1 MTFLIE
7 NFLLHSTRQAA
18 EINLYRLVMSVKEI
32 FLHHPLVHTFARLF
46 YFCDGSLRFQEFPN
60 IVSKKGKDGISFN
73 SDGKVRTQST
83 SISRGHEIGGKGS
96 STNKSGNV
104 KKLIL
109 SDCVI
114 PLPMCTVYLYTR
126 SCLLKEYSGENAPEN
141 VPQSQRE

>member
-18 EINLYRLVMSVKEI
+18 EINLFRLVISVKEI

-60 IVSKKGKDGISFN
+60 IVSKKAKDGSSST
-73 SDGKVRTQST
+73 SDGKVRTQSI
-83 SISRGHEIGGKGS
+83 SISRGHEIGNGGGK
-96 STNKSGNV
+96 NKLGNV

-109 SDCVI
+109 SDCAI
-114 PLPMCTVYLYTR
+114 PLPMCTVYLYAR
-126 SCLLKEYSGENAPEN
+126 SCLLKEYSGENVPEN
-141 VPQSQRE
+141 VPQSQREE